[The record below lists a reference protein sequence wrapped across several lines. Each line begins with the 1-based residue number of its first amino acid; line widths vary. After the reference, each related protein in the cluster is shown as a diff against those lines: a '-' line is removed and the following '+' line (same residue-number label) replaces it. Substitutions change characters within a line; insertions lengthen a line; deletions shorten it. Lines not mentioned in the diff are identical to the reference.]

1 MDICCGDPRAG
12 MEHLRIAIMNIPG
25 RVRIYYPACKGCGS
39 QSRAPS
45 VVQMPTLEV
54 RTQRDLAMLLGDL
67 IVQPEAGNIM
77 LGSDVIDVEETYC
90 ANCRDL
96 PSRRHIVIPGFGR
109 EAFARDADAALA
121 KFRQFC
127 RSQFGQCRKRGW
139 PLRFVFCDRP
149 LERVLFCFNCPQSE
163 EIDWFYG
170 EEYLVLRPGMLVVPL
185 APPSAAMGWKYGFL
199 LESGTCGWYPPAF
212 VDA

>member
-77 LGSDVIDVEETYC
+77 LG
-90 ANCRDL
+90 
-96 PSRRHIVIPGFGR
+96 R
-109 EAFARDADAALA
+109 ECL
-121 KFRQFC
+121 K
-127 RSQFGQCRKRGW
+127 
-139 PLRFVFCDRP
+139 L
-149 LERVLFCFNCPQSE
+149 L
-163 EIDWFYG
+163 
-170 EEYLVLRPGMLVVPL
+170 
-185 APPSAAMGWKYGFL
+185 L
-199 LESGTCGWYPPAF
+199 LEWPISEFEGQQSRATYPL
-212 VDA
+212 